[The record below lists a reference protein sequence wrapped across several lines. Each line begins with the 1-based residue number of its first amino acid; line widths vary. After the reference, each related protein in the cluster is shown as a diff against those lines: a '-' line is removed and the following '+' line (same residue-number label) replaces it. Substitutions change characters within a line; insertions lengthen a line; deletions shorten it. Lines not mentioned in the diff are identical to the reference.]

1 MYINKYLYI
10 IFFCGCA
17 RAVNGADLKSA
28 GLSPHE
34 FESRH
39 PLFILII

>member
-1 MYINKYLYI
+1 MYINNYLYN
-10 IFFCGCA
+10 FFCGCA

-28 GLSPHE
+28 GLSPRE

-39 PLFILII
+39 PLLIFII